1 MSDENRRNFLVNYAV
16 DQLTAFLMEDLQ
28 IKLGNA
34 LEIIYSSRIYDLLQ
48 DRSAGLT
55 TESPSYI
62 YELLKKEIAV

>member
-16 DQLTAFLMEDLQ
+16 DQLTVFLMEDLH
-28 IKLGNA
+28 IKLGSA

>member
-28 IKLGNA
+28 IKLGSA

-48 DRSAGLT
+48 DRSTGLI

>member
-28 IKLGNA
+28 IKLGSA

-48 DRSAGLT
+48 DQSAGLT